1 MSNLKELPQ
10 TPDTSSDYELS
21 GYQVGQLR
29 RHATLALDSSVLL
42 NLYLYSEQT
51 REDFLQFLEDLKDR
65 IWLPHQSAYEYERNR
80 VRVIKEQITF
90 STKLR
95 SLLLGIAEAFVK
107 EVKKIH
113 PRVGREFQSPFL
125 PIEDIQSLLAAMT
138 DQIDGKLKP
147 DQDEYEGFLTD
158 DPIRERLNQ
167 ITYDRIGNC
176 FSQLDL
182 KKIYDDGLRRYDLQ
196 QPPGYLDAA
205 KKQGVEKYGDLI
217 IWRQLI
223 NRAKETGDNIYFI
236 TDDAKNDWW
245 QKHGKGP
252 DGARH
257 ELIDEMEEH
266 TSKRFLISKGGDFY
280 TWAGDHV
287 GRRARKAAIAEAR
300 RSAALGRW
308 DWATTMIRSAM
319 DISEAFLPM
328 RDINTA
334 IARMVEDIAA
344 AGKPAKLELASS
356 VEKMLEDLRRS
367 TATAITEPFRLWY
380 EQLEEALFPKDAGS
394 SENEGSARGDAKN
407 DQATEN

>member
-1 MSNLKELPQ
+1 MSNLKELLQ

-21 GYQVGQLR
+21 NHQVGQLR
-29 RHATLALDSSVLL
+29 SHATLAFDSSTLL
-42 NLYLYSEQT
+42 NLYSYSEQT
-51 REDFLQFLEDLKDR
+51 REDFLQFLEDLKNK
-65 IWLPHQSAYEYERNR
+65 IWLPHQSAYEFEKNR
-80 VRVIKEQITF
+80 VRIIGEQITF
-90 STKLR
+90 GTNLRKLL
-95 SLLLGIAEAFVK
+95 SYIAKKFVK
-107 EVKKIH
+107 EVKGIH
-113 PRVGREFQSPFL
+113 PKVGREFQSPFL

-138 DQIDGKLKP
+138 DQIDDKLKP
-147 DQDEYEGFLTD
+147 VQDEYEGFLTD
-158 DPIRERLNQ
+158 DPIRERLNE
-167 ITYDRIGNC
+167 ITYDRIGKR

-182 KKIYDDGLRRYDLQ
+182 KKIYDDGLRRYDLC
-196 QPPGYLDAA
+196 QPPGYLDAN
-205 KKQGVEKYGDLI
+205 KPGVEKYGDLI

-223 NRAKETGDNIYFI
+223 NRAKETGENIYFI
-236 TDDAKNDWW
+236 SDDAKDDWW
-245 QKHGKGP
+245 QKNREGP

-257 ELIDEMEEH
+257 ELIEEMEEH